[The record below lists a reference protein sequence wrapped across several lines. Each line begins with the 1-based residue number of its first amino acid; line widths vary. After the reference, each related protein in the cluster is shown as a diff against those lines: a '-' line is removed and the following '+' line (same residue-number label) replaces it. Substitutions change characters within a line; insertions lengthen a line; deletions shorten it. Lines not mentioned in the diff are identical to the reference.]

1 MRKKRNLKE
10 RVCAFVLAL
19 LLPLTS
25 VLPDVTMVAS
35 AADPVNPSS
44 TTVQN
49 VSFYIYEGFT
59 LDDGSTQE
67 VGLSGAKITVYEDGT
82 QIGETR
88 ATEKEGIL
96 ILSDFT
102 ADSTKTY
109 TYSVEKEGFDS
120 ETNIALDLTTQNK
133 SELTMS
139 PITLSKTAVGPLNPA
154 DSNNN
159 TASIDINHRI
169 ENSSDG
175 EPGYVWESNNKSVAT
190 VDDAGNI
197 RAEGLGKTNITVTR
211 HNETASV
218 EVIVKETISGMTITA
233 NPGSNTTD
241 NVDVSSVE
249 ISIGGMPSG
258 AKGNVNIYKGDE
270 KGTFIDT
277 IQAPYDSSVAYN
289 NPKGKTVFT
298 AVFEENDKD
307 FYLKSS
313 VSTNEISYK
322 KSSQIVLDQ
331 VSDTVTYG
339 DAPKQ
344 ITVTQASL
352 QGRDLSYTSS
362 NENVATVD
370 ENGSVSFKSAG
381 TATITVTA
389 AANDEYTESTAK
401 YDITVDQKTL
411 SNISLQ
417 NISWQPVEKVFDGT
431 KEITMKGKLSHTEN
445 TDIVGDDVIEVE
457 ATAEVDSADAKSYTT
472 CNITNITKSSDSR
485 YDFSIDDT
493 KKEVSSQIKIT
504 KRPVYVSIE
513 KKTGDYETK
522 IPYGMTKDEILTK
535 VKADNKVVL
544 AGTNGKIVDGAEQGM
559 IGSDDS
565 DLENRTEIILKD
577 QKYYVGI
584 YGDAIQPQVKSV
596 DAGNY
601 EIRVDTANINNYSG
615 RLKIT
620 QEVVTDQNI
629 WDQIQLDI
637 NNSQNVSVNNGV
649 IWMSATGRGT
659 FNIKAPSNY
668 NKVNIKNSE
677 TDSQNNV
684 LKINQ
689 DSIDENTIADV
700 ENEIYLSVEG
710 QSNTRTTSSDKEENK
725 NNKLPKGMIKVDNQL
740 PKVVFEN
747 LGTAGLYSALQ
758 GEIVFTNFT
767 KDAHIENIQVT
778 DGNGSGIQEY
788 AYSLLEIHSGED
800 VIQSIQNAAQS
811 ADTSWIPMSGT
822 EINVPSS
829 PEGYY
834 VVLVKAE
841 DKVGNTAVYSSNG
854 LVVEIGQPNV
864 ELNITSKPTDRG
876 VYSQDVEYELK
887 VTDPGTIQSGIQKI
901 EVLVESGNNK
911 IEGDKAT
918 YTNSYTLENS
928 DLNLLKKLDEGKNEY
943 TFKELEEKSLYEF
956 RGKLTAAQ
964 CNSNQV
970 KITVTAYDWAG
981 NVMKKDSNALQ
992 IDITSPVLTVSYD
1005 NNEPKENEYFSD
1017 SRTMTIVYRER
1028 NFQEDM
1034 AMFDVSIDGGK
1045 TVETKTL
1052 TELGSVEGIAVKLI
1066 SDTQSEIPLE
1076 ERTDDRLITYEIQFN
1091 GGSKMDID
1099 YVIKLSAKDAAGNPN
1114 KDVIYQEGTVA
1125 KDTFTILKW
1134 NRYFQF
1140 L

>member
-577 QKYYVGI
+577 QSIMLVFMEMLF
-584 YGDAIQPQVKSV
+584 SL
-596 DAGNY
+596 
-601 EIRVDTANINNYSG
+601 
-615 RLKIT
+615 RL
-620 QEVVTDQNI
+620 
-629 WDQIQLDI
+629 
-637 NNSQNVSVNNGV
+637 
-649 IWMSATGRGT
+649 
-659 FNIKAPSNY
+659 
-668 NKVNIKNSE
+668 
-677 TDSQNNV
+677 
-684 LKINQ
+684 
-689 DSIDENTIADV
+689 
-700 ENEIYLSVEG
+700 
-710 QSNTRTTSSDKEENK
+710 
-725 NNKLPKGMIKVDNQL
+725 
-740 PKVVFEN
+740 
-747 LGTAGLYSALQ
+747 
-758 GEIVFTNFT
+758 
-767 KDAHIENIQVT
+767 
-778 DGNGSGIQEY
+778 
-788 AYSLLEIHSGED
+788 
-800 VIQSIQNAAQS
+800 
-811 ADTSWIPMSGT
+811 
-822 EINVPSS
+822 
-829 PEGYY
+829 
-834 VVLVKAE
+834 
-841 DKVGNTAVYSSNG
+841 
-854 LVVEIGQPNV
+854 
-864 ELNITSKPTDRG
+864 
-876 VYSQDVEYELK
+876 
-887 VTDPGTIQSGIQKI
+887 
-901 EVLVESGNNK
+901 
-911 IEGDKAT
+911 
-918 YTNSYTLENS
+918 
-928 DLNLLKKLDEGKNEY
+928 
-943 TFKELEEKSLYEF
+943 
-956 RGKLTAAQ
+956 
-964 CNSNQV
+964 
-970 KITVTAYDWAG
+970 
-981 NVMKKDSNALQ
+981 
-992 IDITSPVLTVSYD
+992 
-1005 NNEPKENEYFSD
+1005 
-1017 SRTMTIVYRER
+1017 SR
-1028 NFQEDM
+1028 
-1034 AMFDVSIDGGK
+1034 
-1045 TVETKTL
+1045 
-1052 TELGSVEGIAVKLI
+1052 
-1066 SDTQSEIPLE
+1066 
-1076 ERTDDRLITYEIQFN
+1076 
-1091 GGSKMDID
+1091 
-1099 YVIKLSAKDAAGNPN
+1099 
-1114 KDVIYQEGTVA
+1114 
-1125 KDTFTILKW
+1125 
-1134 NRYFQF
+1134 
-1140 L
+1140 